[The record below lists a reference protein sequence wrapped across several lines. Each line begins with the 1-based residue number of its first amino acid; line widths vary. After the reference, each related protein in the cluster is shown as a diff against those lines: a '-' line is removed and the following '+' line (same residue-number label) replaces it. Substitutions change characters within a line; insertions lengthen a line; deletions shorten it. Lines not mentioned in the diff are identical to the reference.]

1 MVTIVEPSFEGPVL
15 YVPMVLGDFV
25 DYGGSKSERQKT
37 WDEEIKKKPLA
48 PGNGNKFIFHS
59 SGDLRRF
66 RLRESATLEEWS
78 GAELGWHSVVERLVA
93 TDRFRFTTFFHINRV
108 FMGENKEI
116 CPSRK
121 DAYALYKLVADKT
134 FGIELSFYQRSGEY
148 LEGRKVSVTA
158 NEDLFSGD
166 VGRSIFAD
174 YQYNKVTIHLLT
186 KRRFENDL
194 STISIR
200 AQEWTPSPSD
210 IEAMVARRV
219 KELRQTAPSAGD
231 GIDVQAK
238 AEVTAQLASKDF
250 FCPVPELLVRISAPW
265 LLMIGS
271 ALLFVLGTV
280 LLSLPPDTTRTLVES
295 GAKLLGTQANG
306 AAWSPFVRTVG
317 GVFAFLGVLIVFRKW
332 PLK

>member
-1 MVTIVEPSFEGPVL
+1 M
-15 YVPMVLGDFV
+15 
-25 DYGGSKSERQKT
+25 
-37 WDEEIKKKPLA
+37 
-48 PGNGNKFIFHS
+48 
-59 SGDLRRF
+59 
-66 RLRESATLEEWS
+66 
-78 GAELGWHSVVERLVA
+78 
-93 TDRFRFTTFFHINRV
+93 
-108 FMGENKEI
+108 
-116 CPSRK
+116 
-121 DAYALYKLVADKT
+121 
-134 FGIELSFYQRSGEY
+134 
-148 LEGRKVSVTA
+148 TA

-238 AEVTAQLASKDF
+238 AEVTAQLAGKEF

-295 GAKLLGTQANG
+295 GAKLLGAQANG
-306 AAWSPFVRTVG
+306 AAWSP
-317 GVFAFLGVLIVFRKW
+317 
-332 PLK
+332 